1 MTVAGQKLES
11 VAFIGRGKM
20 ESDSLDGQAS
30 TEVKG
35 LSIQAEQVDGVLIA
49 RLDGRIDGQNAQ
61 DFKKALEGL
70 LADRDVNLL
79 LDLGQVTFLSS
90 AGLGVLLSIA
100 RQLHKKAGKI
110 AVCSLSD
117 SIRGVFLISG
127 FHKIIPTH
135 DNQRDA
141 MVAIS

>member
-1 MTVAGQKLES
+1 
-11 VAFIGRGKM
+11 M
-20 ESDSLDGQAS
+20 ESDSLGGQAS
-30 TEVKG
+30 AEVKG
-35 LSIQAEQVDGVLIA
+35 LAIQAEQADGVLIA

-61 DFKKALEGL
+61 DFQRALEGL
-70 LADRDVNLL
+70 LADKEVNLL
-79 LDLGQVTFLSS
+79 LDLGKVSFLSS

-100 RQLHKKAGKI
+100 RQLHKRAGKI

-135 DNQRDA
+135 ADQRDA
-141 MVAIS
+141 IAAISQ